1 MHAPWEY
8 ASQLEH
14 GGADPCTTVRQLLA
28 SKADEVIATLQRQGV
43 TKLGE
48 FSTTSDLVFP
58 AFGKEAI
65 LTLGSRHRNVDFENL
80 WGRHLHKGRQQG
92 PQPAGAWLRGWATG
106 WLAGWARWVL
116 EVG

>member
-92 PQPAGAWLRGWATG
+92 PQPAGAWL
-106 WLAGWARWVL
+106 
-116 EVG
+116 VG